1 MSSKVDPLVIEDE
14 TIGRSAL
21 RAMLEARSVAVVGAS
36 PRAGSFGERV
46 RIELERSPSR
56 PRVHLINPRYSEIA
70 GHDCL
75 PSLHDLAEPVDLVLF
90 AVGDRALEEQFEI
103 AARRGNRSAVIF
115 GSVVDQDDPFAT
127 GPTSLRG
134 RIAAR
139 AHAHGMAV
147 CGGGCMGF
155 VNVSRGL
162 RAIGYLERDPLPSG
176 PVACITHSGSVF
188 SAILRADRRLGWTAV
203 VSSGQ
208 ELATTTAEY
217 LEYVLD
223 LDDTRVVAL
232 VLETARDPSRLIAA
246 LRRAAAQDVP
256 VVMLAVGGS
265 PAGRAMVA
273 AHSGA
278 LAGDDA
284 AWEALCEATGV
295 IRVDDLPGLL
305 DTLELFAAGRRVPGP
320 TDRGV
325 DAPLGLATV
334 HDSGAERTL
343 VADVAHELGVPFA
356 PLRPATQQK
365 LAELLDPGLEVTNPL
380 DVWGRGADTAELFGS
395 SLLALAGEPAA
406 GAVALCVDLVP
417 EYDGDED
424 YRTALRRVWSGTDL
438 PVCLIS
444 NMPSA
449 LDRVSAAE
457 LRADGIPIL
466 EGTYSGLAAVGH
478 LLGWEAR
485 RADVLAA
492 DAFSPEIDDSRR
504 ARWRERLRAG
514 PALDALE
521 SIELLSDY
529 GLRYP
534 LTAAATTRE
543 ETLAAAERIGYPLV
557 LKTDNPAIAH
567 KSDVGGVVVGLGSAD
582 AVADAYDRMAAALG
596 PRVTVAEMAP
606 DGVELALG
614 IVDDPMLG
622 PVVVVGAGGLLVE
635 VIADRFV
642 ALAPID
648 EVRAARLLAQ
658 LKLAPLL
665 AGARGRPGVD
675 TPALVAAVV
684 AMSQLAVELGAELGA
699 VDVNPLRCSERGAIA
714 LDALV
719 EVAGVSPR

>member
-1 MSSKVDPLVIEDE
+1 LVIEDE
-14 TIGRSAL
+14 TIGRPAL
-21 RAMLEARSVAVVGAS
+21 RAMLEAQSVAVVGAS
-36 PRAGSFGERV
+36 PRPGSFGERV
-46 RIELERSPSR
+46 RMELERSPSR
-56 PRVHLINPRYSEIA
+56 PRIHLINPRYSEIG
-70 GHDCL
+70 GHACA
-75 PSLHDLAEPVDLVLF
+75 PSLHDLPEPVDLVLF
-90 AVGDRALEEQFEI
+90 AVGDHVLEEQFDI
-103 AARRGNRSAVIF
+103 AARRGDRSAVIF

-127 GPTSLRG
+127 GPGSLRG
-134 RIAAR
+134 RIAAT
-139 AHAHGMAV
+139 AQEHGMAV

-162 RAIGYLERDPLPSG
+162 RAIGYLEPDPLPAG
-176 PVACITHSGSVF
+176 PVACVTHSGSVF
-188 SAILRADRRLGWTAV
+188 SAILRADRRLGWTTV

-223 LDDTRVVAL
+223 LDDTRVIAL
-232 VLETARDPSRLIAA
+232 VLETARDPARLIAA

-295 IRVDDLPGLL
+295 IRVDDLTGLL
-305 DTLELFAAGRRVPGP
+305 DTLELFAAGRRVPAP
-320 TDRGV
+320 SARGV
-325 DAPLGLATV
+325 EAPLGLATV

-343 VADVAHELGVPFA
+343 VADVAHELGVRFA
-356 PLRPATQQK
+356 PLNPATQRT
-365 LAELLDPGLEVTNPL
+365 LADLLDPGLEVTNPL
-380 DVWGRGADTAELFGS
+380 DVWGRGGDTADLFSS
-395 SLLALAGEPAA
+395 SLLALAAEPAV

-424 YRTALRRVWSGTDL
+424 YRTALRRAWSGTAL

-466 EGTYSGLAAVGH
+466 EGTYSGLAALGH

-485 RADVLAA
+485 RTDVLATEA
-492 DAFSPEIDDSRR
+492 AVPAIDESRR
-504 ARWRERLRAG
+504 ARWRERLRDG
-514 PALDALE
+514 PTLDGLE

-543 ETLAAAERIGYPLV
+543 ETLAVAERIGYPVV
-557 LKTDNPAIAH
+557 LKTDNPDIAH
-567 KSDVGGVVVGLGSAD
+567 KSDVGGVVVGLGSAA
-582 AVADAYDRMAAALG
+582 AVAEAYGRMAAALG
-596 PRVTVAEMAP
+596 PRVTVAEMA
-606 DGVELALG
+606 DEGVELALG

-642 ALAPID
+642 ALPPID

-658 LKLAPLL
+658 LKVAPLL
-665 AGARGRPGVD
+665 SGVRGRPGVD
-675 TPALVAAVV
+675 LKALVGAVV
-684 AMSQLAVELGAELGA
+684 AMSQLAVELGPELGA
-699 VDVNPLRCSERGAIA
+699 VDVNPVRCSEHGAIA
-714 LDALV
+714 LDVLV
-719 EVAGVSPR
+719 EAADVSRL

>member
-1 MSSKVDPLVIEDE
+1 MSSNLDRLVIEDE
-14 TIGRSAL
+14 AIDRPAL

-46 RIELERSPSR
+46 RVELERSPSH
-56 PRVHLINPRYSEIA
+56 PRIHLINPRYSEIA
-70 GHDCL
+70 GHDCVSSLEDL
-75 PSLHDLAEPVDLVLF
+75 PEPVDLVLF
-90 AVGDRALEEQFEI
+90 AVGDHALEEQFES
-103 AARRGNRSAVIF
+103 AARRGDRSAVIF

-127 GPTSLRG
+127 GPLSLRG
-134 RIAAR
+134 RIAATAR
-139 AHAHGMAV
+139 KHGMAV

-155 VNVSRGL
+155 INVSRGL
-162 RAIGYLERDPLPSG
+162 RAIGYLEPDPLPAG

-188 SAILRADRRLGWTAV
+188 SAILRADRRLGWTTV

-223 LDDTRVVAL
+223 LEDTRVVAL
-232 VLETARDPSRLIAA
+232 LLETARDPARLVRT

-295 IRVDDLPGLL
+295 VRVPDLPGLL
-305 DTLELFAAGRRVPGP
+305 DTLELFAAGRRVPAP
-320 TDRGV
+320 ASRGV
-325 DAPLGLATV
+325 SGPLGLATV

-343 VADVAHELGVPFA
+343 VADVAHELGVSFP
-356 PLRPATQQK
+356 PLQPATQSK
-365 LAELLDPGLEVTNPL
+365 LSELLDAGLEVTNPL
-380 DVWGRGADTAELFGS
+380 DVWGRGADTAGLFSS
-395 SLLALAGEPAA
+395 SLLAMAEDPAV

-417 EYDGDED
+417 EYDGDEE
-424 YRTALRRVWSGTDL
+424 YRVALRRAWSGTEL

-444 NMPSA
+444 NIPSA
-449 LDRVSAAE
+449 LDRASASA

-466 EGTYSGLAAVGH
+466 EGTYSGLAAIGH
-478 LLGWEAR
+478 LLEWQAR
-485 RADVLAA
+485 RAGVIAA
-492 DAFSPEIDDSRR
+492 ESVRPLIDEPRR
-504 ARWRERLRAG
+504 DRWRQRLHSG
-514 PALDALE
+514 QPLDGLD
-521 SIELLSDY
+521 SIELLSQY

-534 LTAAATTRE
+534 PTIAAATRE
-543 ETLAAAERIGYPLV
+543 EAVAAAERIGYPLV
-557 LKTDNPAIAH
+557 LKTDNPDIAH
-567 KSDVGGVVVGLGSAD
+567 KSDVGGVVVGLDTPDS
-582 AVADAYDRMAAALG
+582 VAAAYDQMAAALG
-596 PRVTVAEMAP
+596 PRTLVAEMAGE
-606 DGVELALG
+606 GVELALG

-642 ALAPID
+642 ALPPID
-648 EVRAARLLAQ
+648 EARAARLLAG
-658 LKLAPLL
+658 LTLAPFL

-675 TPALVAAVV
+675 MDALLAAVV
-684 AMSQLAVELGAELGA
+684 AVSQLAVELGPELGA
-699 VDVNPLRCSERGAIA
+699 VDVNPLRCSEHGAVA

-719 EVAGVSPR
+719 EARAAG